1 MEPSVEKV
9 ELQPT
14 TKYIILGSDG
24 LWDGVKMERVGE
36 LCCKH
41 DDAQELAQI
50 LLKEGLDGLNSLQLD
65 DNISVIVIPVKGG
78 LLVE

>member
-1 MEPSVEKV
+1 
-9 ELQPT
+9 
-14 TKYIILGSDG
+14 
-24 LWDGVKMERVGE
+24 MERVGE